1 MRGLFAAM
9 IGLVLALPA
18 SGSVVLSSNLLPDGD
33 FEDFTKTTYTADS
46 GESTLDWTGFK
57 YEHSPRTA
65 AEVTAGANPVRAW
78 QFHPDFDLGRWIE
91 PWGSTSADRGI
102 TNWDDPRAAY
112 DLGNEVST
120 QNISEDPLNPGNHML
135 EGVYFRTA
143 VGIFIQA
150 PAGHVAGTA
159 EIDFRYY
166 WNNWTGLPPGADGTD
181 GASIFSVTVAGVNQA
196 DMPTWQDRWGPD
208 ANQANWGPE
217 GAALL
222 WYSPNWSEWGWT
234 GAGSD
239 QEPIT
244 SLGNQ
249 WNTLSTEH
257 PDRVEFDVATPYDYY
272 YVEINQFTYS
282 EPHLYFWLY
291 GGIPSDA
298 FALGIDDI
306 SLKLSV
312 EGPSFLPGDFNGD
325 GVITLSDINP
335 FKLALTD
342 TAAWQAQFP
351 EVVLAD
357 VDPNGDGVIT
367 LSDINPFKA
376 ILTGGSN
383 AAIPEPATLS
393 LLAVGALAL
402 ARRRA

>member
-18 SGSVVLSSNLLPDGD
+18 GGSVVLSSNLLPNGD

-65 AEVTAGANPVRAW
+65 AEVTANANPVRAW

-91 PWGSTSADRGI
+91 PWGTTSADRGI

-112 DLGNEVST
+112 ALGNFVST
-120 QNISEDPLNPGNHML
+120 QNISEDPLNPGNHVL
-135 EGVYFRTA
+135 DGVRFRTS

-150 PAGHVAGTA
+150 PAAHVAGTA
-159 EIDFRYY
+159 EIDFSYY
-166 WNNWTGLPPGADGTD
+166 WNNWTGLPPGDPESHA
-181 GASIFSVTVAGVNQA
+181 ASIFSMTVAGVNQA
-196 DMPTWQDRWGPD
+196 DLPTWQDRWGPNAWQGD
-208 ANQANWGPE
+208 WGPA
-217 GAALL
+217 GAVLL
-222 WYSPNWSEWGWT
+222 WNSPNWSEWGWE
-234 GAGSD
+234 GPGSE
-239 QEPIT
+239 EPEIH

-249 WNTLSTEH
+249 WNSFSADH
-257 PDRVEFDVATPYDYY
+257 PDRVQFDISTPYDYY
-272 YVEINQFTYS
+272 YMEINQITYAES
-282 EPHLYFWLY
+282 HPYFWLY
-291 GGIPSDA
+291 GGLPSDS
-298 FALGIDDI
+298 FALGVDNIT
-306 SLKLSV
+306 LKVSV
-312 EGPSFLPGDFNGD
+312 QGPSFIPGDFNGD
-325 GVITLSDINP
+325 GVVTLSDINP

-376 ILTGGSN
+376 ILTGGSD
-383 AAIPEPATLS
+383 AIIPEPASLS

-402 ARRRA
+402 LRRR